1 MNSPTG
7 SSGSIGRSTRISL
20 TNFDEC
26 KRTPPFLTSPRS
38 LDACDRQ
45 GIKPDE
51 LLARPLQTFIEKGV
65 PDEIARMRYE
75 HYESRR
81 KEKLALVR
89 NEYRSIVS
97 ESNASQRSMKEDSP
111 DIGNIVTQRSITSSI
126 QAEEEKLN
134 ENMRRA
140 MESMKRN
147 MKEEVYRFPK
157 YRCTWDGIYMGIDHM
172 MRSYTFYPNLP
183 FCSLTKKSRLS
194 RFY

>member
-1 MNSPTG
+1 
-7 SSGSIGRSTRISL
+7 
-20 TNFDEC
+20 
-26 KRTPPFLTSPRS
+26 
-38 LDACDRQ
+38 
-45 GIKPDE
+45 
-51 LLARPLQTFIEKGV
+51 
-65 PDEIARMRYE
+65 MRYE

-172 MRSYTFYPNLP
+172 MRSYTFNPNLP